1 MTDEALPNRGDSDS
15 SAGSYQDSH
24 EVTAEAVALLPT
36 SEQLEIAESI
46 LDRMQ
51 PSDRQNIGSM
61 IHSRGQLAGI
71 ILAALGIFWWL
82 SVLNLGVD
90 SEYNQYPSLISG
102 LSFVTVSWFLPI
114 LIFFGSLLNA
124 IGRHRGQPAPSM
136 FAGILFLLCLFFT
149 AEPLV
154 RSLADGG
161 DISIGLWQTLRLLLL
176 GSGVFFAANLF
187 IEAFLLDWV
196 KKLEEAYFGIE
207 ISPFE
212 EQEVKAELISE
223 QDEVEDNPLP

>member
-1 MTDEALPNRGDSDS
+1 MLKRGDSDLS
-15 SAGSYQDSH
+15 PGSYQDSH
-24 EVTAEAVALLPT
+24 EDTAEAVALLPT

-46 LDRMQ
+46 LERLKPADK
-51 PSDRQNIGSM
+51 QNIGSM

-82 SVLNLGVD
+82 SVLNIGAD
-90 SEYNQYPSLISG
+90 NEYNQYTSLISG

-136 FAGILFLLCLFFT
+136 FAGILFLMCFFFT

-154 RSLADGG
+154 RTLADGG
-161 DISIGLWQTLRLLLL
+161 DLNIGLWQTIRLLIL
-176 GSGVFFAANLF
+176 GSGVYL
-187 IEAFLLDWV
+187 
-196 KKLEEAYFGIE
+196 
-207 ISPFE
+207 
-212 EQEVKAELISE
+212 
-223 QDEVEDNPLP
+223 

>member
-15 SAGSYQDSH
+15 SAGSYQDPH

-46 LDRMQ
+46 LDRLQ
-51 PSDRQNIGSM
+51 PSDRQNVGSM

-90 SEYNQYPSLISG
+90 SEYNQYTSLISG

-207 ISPFE
+207 ISPLE
-212 EQEVKAELISE
+212 EQEAKVELISE

>member
-1 MTDEALPNRGDSDS
+1 MTDEALPNRGDSEL
-15 SAGSYQDSH
+15 SAGSYQGSH
-24 EVTAEAVALLPT
+24 EDTAEAVALLPT

-46 LDRMQ
+46 LDRLK

-82 SVLNLGVD
+82 SVLNLDVNSD
-90 SEYNQYPSLISG
+90 YNQYTSLISG

-124 IGRHRGQPAPSM
+124 IGRHRGQPGPSM

-149 AEPLV
+149 AEPVV
-154 RSLADGG
+154 RSLAEGG
-161 DISIGLWQTLRLLLL
+161 GLSIGLWQTLRLLIL

-207 ISPFE
+207 ISPLE
-212 EQEVKAELISE
+212 EQEVKVESISE
-223 QDEVEDNPLP
+223 QDEAEDNPLP